1 MKAAIYARISKER
14 CPAPGCGHMHDEHKA
29 NRGRCTHASCKC
41 LRYAGQDPEN
51 QLIELRRYAKAQS
64 WEVVEYIDRA
74 TGKTAERDAFKELFA
89 AASRREFGVVLV
101 WALDRFTREGVLETF
116 LHVRKLLDNGVQ
128 FESYTEAHFRT
139 TGPAG
144 ELMLAVA
151 AWIAKQER
159 VRISERTK
167 AGLARAREQG
177 RIGGRPAVIFDRY
190 RALEMRAKKP
200 PMSWRAI
207 ARKLGVAQSS
217 IRVALARLSAR
228 TKAEIL
234 RTGKR
239 RAKRP
244 VQITPSQKP
253 LKRAR
258 SKP

>member
-1 MKAAIYARISKER
+1 MKAAIYARVSRER
-14 CPAPGCGHMHDEHKA
+14 CTAPGCGHLFDEHRAK
-29 NRGRCTHASCKC
+29 RGCGHAGCKC
-41 LRYAGQDPEN
+41 RSYAGQDPEN
-51 QLIELRRYAKAQS
+51 QLVELRRYAKAQS
-64 WEVVEYIDRA
+64 WDLVEYVDRA

-128 FESYTEAHFRT
+128 FESYTEPHFRT

-167 AGLARAREQG
+167 AGLARARAHG
-177 RIGGRPAVIFDRY
+177 RIGGRPAIIFDRR
-190 RALEMRAKKP
+190 RALDLRSQNP
-200 PMSWRAI
+200 PVSWRAI

-217 IRVALARLSAR
+217 LRLALSRVHKTPL
-228 TKAEIL
+228 K
-234 RTGKR
+234 K
-239 RAKRP
+239 RAKRAAN
-244 VQITPSQKP
+244 
-253 LKRAR
+253 KR
-258 SKP
+258 